1 MTVFIGVTVLGA
13 QEMIVVYVMFLHKR
27 IKYLLL
33 NKVECGDYAMINR
46 VLNHISHQSNRLL
59 LVQ

>member
-46 VLNHISHQSNRLL
+46 VLNHISHQSN
-59 LVQ
+59 